1 MQTRSLNVEAGP
13 EGGNSRGHRNTRAPQ
28 SGVPEPS
35 PHQAPRKSPKDPSHR
50 GPSEVP
56 GLEETGGQ
64 PPTRTTE
71 PAACQRLLSPLPGGR
86 PALITL
92 FRWDTVKARDP
103 GIRAHTGTQMAG
115 FRHTARSVST
125 PATHPARPAVQWG
138 PPAPRHP
145 PVREGGLVT
154 SQGHTLTEQS
164 TRAFRCVVRK
174 PWPVAHIQHRGSL

>member
-1 MQTRSLNVEAGP
+1 M
-13 EGGNSRGHRNTRAPQ
+13 
-28 SGVPEPS
+28 
-35 PHQAPRKSPKDPSHR
+35 
-50 GPSEVP
+50 P

-71 PAACQRLLSPLPGGR
+71 PAACQRLLSPLPGGL
-86 PALITL
+86 PTLITL
-92 FRWDTVKARDP
+92 FRWDTVRARDP